1 MIRFCRLLLTPLI
14 HSQLIPILWAMA
26 SILSDVSGES
36 GDFGVFLYDFM
47 SELVAKINRC
57 VLIKTGD
64 VI

>member
-47 SELVAKINRC
+47 SELVANINGY
-57 VLIKTGD
+57 VLVDIGG